1 MKQEPKFKVRDI
13 VCLMSHPNIPF
24 VISKIDYNIY
34 SGYEYTVYTVK
45 GSTRIINQLV
55 PENILQF
62 FSSYSLGSL

>member
-1 MKQEPKFKVRDI
+1 MKQEPKFKERDI

-45 GSTRIINQLV
+45 GSTRIINQ
-55 PENILQF
+55 
-62 FSSYSLGSL
+62 

>member
-13 VCLMSHPNIPF
+13 VCLMSHHNIPF

-62 FSSYSLGSL
+62 FHPTL